1 MSCDMVMLSHA
12 LIVIS
17 ISVAFLL
24 FQLST
29 VKMMSAQ
36 LNWQV
41 ERNKETGEKEK
52 SGYIS
57 DGIEIGWVTTY
68 KMIHAQGKSAVL
80 IVGYIST
87 YKLGPISQ

>member
-57 DGIEIGWVTTY
+57 DGIEIGWVTRLTTY

-80 IVGYIST
+80 IVGY
-87 YKLGPISQ
+87 